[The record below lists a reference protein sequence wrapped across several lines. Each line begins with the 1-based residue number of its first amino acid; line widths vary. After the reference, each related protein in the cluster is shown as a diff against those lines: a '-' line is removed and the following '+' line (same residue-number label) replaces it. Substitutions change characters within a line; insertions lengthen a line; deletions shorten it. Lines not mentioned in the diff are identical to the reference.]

1 MTRYKAI
8 GRVNALLRVR
18 VDRGATPAEAE
29 NARKLAL
36 DLIAKYDIKAEELD
50 ELPITPEDIEAM
62 AEVMNEALF
71 NIFNSLANCFA
82 AAASAFKPKDHERID
97 NER

>member
-1 MTRYKAI
+1 MTRDKAI

-36 DLIAKYDIKAEELD
+36 ALIEKYGIGYEELE
-50 ELPITPEDIEAM
+50 ELPIMAEDIEAM
-62 AEVMNEALF
+62 AEAVNEALF
-71 NIFNSLANCFA
+71 DMFSALANCFA
-82 AAASAFKPKDHERID
+82 SAAEAFKQKDRERIE